1 MLETSVTPG
10 TDGFHVDTHDCD
22 WRQKFL
28 TYLETVRMQ
37 PEFSFSSETGSGTT
51 LVRCLCTCRP
61 LRRI

>member
-1 MLETSVTPG
+1 MLDTATTTS
-10 TDGFHVDTHDCD
+10 THDCD

-37 PEFSFSSETGSGTT
+37 PEFSFSSEIGNGTT
-51 LVRCLCTCRP
+51 VVRCFCAFKP